1 MEENNQNLES
11 NNTKQPSV
19 QLVPDMFRVYHR
31 QFATDRYEYGFT
43 IVRATSKEEALNILN
58 LYLETKPN
66 GAYTSLPC
74 ESINNVY
81 EFYVLSS

>member
-1 MEENNQNLES
+1 MSKINK
-11 NNTKQPSV
+11 NTEIVSVKKPSV

-31 QFATDRYEYGFT
+31 QFATDHYESGFT

-58 LYLETKPN
+58 SYLETKPN
-66 GAYTSLPC
+66 GAYTALPC

-81 EFYVLSS
+81 EFHVLSF